1 MTRFL
6 SLDLLRAN
14 EAPFWPGAESAGA
27 QPRAVLIADWTVGPD
42 GRPVCRWQ
50 IDDDTDPE
58 G

>member
-6 SLDLLRAN
+6 SFDFLRAN
-14 EAPFWPGAESAGA
+14 EAPFWTDGESGRVHRRPALVA
-27 QPRAVLIADWTVGPD
+27 AWHIAPD
-42 GRPVCRWQ
+42 GQPVCRWQ

>member
-14 EAPFWPGAESAGA
+14 ESPFWPKDELGCM
-27 QPRAVLIADWTVGPD
+27 QPRLALVAAWHIAPD